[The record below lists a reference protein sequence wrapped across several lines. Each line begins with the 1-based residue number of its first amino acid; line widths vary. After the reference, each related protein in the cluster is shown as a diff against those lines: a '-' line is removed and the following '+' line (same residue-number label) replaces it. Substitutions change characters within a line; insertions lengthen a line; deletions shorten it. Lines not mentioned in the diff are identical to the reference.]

1 VKLPSAVV
9 HLAADSVRY
18 AISKAIP
25 GAAGLASVLILVRL
39 MGEGQYGRYAIV
51 FVMVSA
57 MRSFFT
63 GWLGQSVLRYHSM
76 YGERRTFKLAMRAGL
91 VLSITLGTVVML
103 VLWGVGFRAEAEMY
117 SAGTTAV
124 IVLFY
129 VFSSLYEFRLVLLQ
143 ARIAPQAV
151 VVISAV
157 QAVTGVLLPAALLL
171 LVAPSYSYALLGV
184 ALANLLAVA
193 VPTRSTA
200 PQVRRLQP
208 EDSEHWQTITGRM
221 WRYGWALSFWY
232 AAVMTLQ
239 LSDRY
244 FIQHYIDFRSMGS
257 YSALHDVIMRAY
269 SLLLFPI
276 TLAAHPRIMRLWN
289 AGQGRQALS
298 LWKWA
303 TAAMMIPFVVVIV
316 VVYPFQMQ
324 IVELVLPDPDPA
336 LAAVVLPL
344 VVGGFIWQF
353 ALLAHKPLEVG
364 GRTRWMLA
372 FAVVALGVN
381 VVANYVFIP
390 RFGLLVPAYTTVVA
404 GVIYVILSFSA
415 AALLRGH
422 LLKPSRQG
430 SDRVAS

>member
-1 VKLPSAVV
+1 MKLPSVVV

-18 AISKAIP
+18 AVSKAIP
-25 GAAGLASVLILVRL
+25 GVAGLASVLILVRI

-51 FVMVSA
+51 FVMVNA

-76 YGERRTFKLAMRAGL
+76 YGERRTFKLAVRAGL

-103 VLWGVGFRAEAEMY
+103 VLLGVGFRAEAEMY
-117 SAGTTAV
+117 SVGTTVV

-129 VFSSLYEFRLVLLQ
+129 VFSSLYQFRIVLLQ

-184 ALANLLAVA
+184 ALANLLAVV
-193 VPTRSTA
+193 VPTRSAA

-208 EDSEHWQTITGRM
+208 EDSVRWQTITGRM

-232 AAVMTLQ
+232 AAMMTLQ

-244 FIQHYIDFRSMGS
+244 FIQHYINFRSMGS
-257 YSALHDVIMRAY
+257 YSAVYDVIMRGY

-303 TAAMMIPFVVVIV
+303 TAAMVIPFVVVIIV
-316 VVYPFQMQ
+316 AYPFQTQ
-324 IVELVLPDPDPA
+324 IVELVLPNPDPA

-372 FAVVALGVN
+372 FAVVALGVI

-404 GVIYVILSFSA
+404 GVVYVILSFGA

-422 LLKPSRQG
+422 LLKPSRPG
-430 SDRVAS
+430 SDRVPS

>member
-1 VKLPSAVV
+1 MQ
-9 HLAADSVRY
+9 LAADSVRY
-18 AISKAIP
+18 AVSKAIP
-25 GAAGLASVLILVRL
+25 GAAGLASVLILVRI

-51 FVMVSA
+51 FVMVNA

-63 GWLGQSVLRYHSM
+63 GWLRQSVLRYHSM
-76 YGERRTFKLAMRAGL
+76 YGDRRTFKLAMRAGL

-103 VLWGVGFRAEAEMY
+103 VLLGVGFRAEAEMY

-129 VFSSLYEFRLVLLQ
+129 VFSSLYEFRVVLLQ
-143 ARIAPQAV
+143 ARIVPQAV

-171 LVAPSYSYALLGV
+171 LVAPSYTYALLGV
-184 ALANLLAVA
+184 ALANLLALA
-193 VPTRSTA
+193 VPARSAA
-200 PQVRRLQP
+200 PQVPRSQP
-208 EDSEHWQTITGRM
+208 EDSERWQTITGRM

-232 AAVMTLQ
+232 AAMMTLQ

-244 FIQHYIDFRSMGS
+244 FIQHYIDFRSVGS
-257 YSALHDVIMRAY
+257 YSALYDVIMRGY
-269 SLLLFPI
+269 SLFLFPI

-289 AGQGRQALS
+289 AGQRGQALS

-303 TAAMMIPFVVVIV
+303 TAAMVIPFVVVIIV
-316 VVYPFQMQ
+316 AYPFQMQ

-336 LAAVVLPL
+336 LAAIVLPL

-364 GRTRWMLA
+364 GRTLWMLA

-404 GVIYVILSFSA
+404 GVIYVILSLGA
-415 AALLRGH
+415 AVLLRGR
-422 LLKPSRQG
+422 LLKPSRHG

>member
-1 VKLPSAVV
+1 MQ
-9 HLAADSVRY
+9 LAADSVRY
-18 AISKAIP
+18 AVSKAIP

-39 MGEGQYGRYAIV
+39 MGEDQYGRYAIV

-57 MRSFFT
+57 MRSFFA
-63 GWLGQSVLRYHSM
+63 GWLGQAILRYHSM
-76 YGERRTFKLAMRAGL
+76 YGESRTFKLAMRAGL
-91 VLSITLGTVVML
+91 VFSITLGTVVML
-103 VLWGVGFRAEAEMY
+103 VLLGVGFRAEAETY

-124 IVLFY
+124 IVLLY
-129 VFSSLYEFRLVLLQ
+129 VFASLYEFRVVLLQ

-157 QAVTGVLLPAALLL
+157 QAVAGVLLPVVLLL

-193 VPTRSTA
+193 VPTRSPA
-200 PQVRRLQP
+200 PQVPRSQP
-208 EDSEHWQTITGRM
+208 EDSERWQTITGRM
-221 WRYGWALSFWY
+221 WRYGWALSLWY
-232 AAVMTLQ
+232 AAMTTLQ

-244 FIQHYIDFRSMGS
+244 FIQHYIDFRSVGS
-257 YSALHDVIMRAY
+257 YSALYDVIMRGY
-269 SLLLFPI
+269 SLFLFPI

-289 AGQGRQALS
+289 AGQKRQALS
-298 LWKWA
+298 LWQWA
-303 TAAMMIPFVVVIV
+303 TAAMVIPFVVVII

-364 GRTRWMLA
+364 GKTRWMLA

-381 VVANYVFIP
+381 VVANYAFIP
-390 RFGLLVPAYTTVVA
+390 RFGLLVPAYTTVLA
-404 GVIYVILSFSA
+404 GVIYVILSFGA

-422 LLKPSRQG
+422 LLKPSQPETDHSAR
-430 SDRVAS
+430 